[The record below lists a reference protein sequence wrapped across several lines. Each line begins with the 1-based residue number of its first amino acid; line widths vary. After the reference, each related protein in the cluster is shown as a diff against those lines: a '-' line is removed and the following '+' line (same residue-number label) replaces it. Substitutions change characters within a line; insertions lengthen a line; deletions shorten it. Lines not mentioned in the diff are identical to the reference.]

1 MTFSHLREIR
11 VYAVDGRTSEMQLIK
26 LLLANS
32 PVLERMLIDQRLLD
46 LDTRLKVLKVFAEVS
61 NYSRASP
68 EAEVLFVNWMRYRF
82 F

>member
-1 MTFSHLREIR
+1 MF
-11 VYAVDGRTSEMQLIK
+11 EMEYIE
-26 LLLANS
+26 LLLDNS

-46 LDTRLKVLKVFAEVS
+46 LDTRLKVFAEVS